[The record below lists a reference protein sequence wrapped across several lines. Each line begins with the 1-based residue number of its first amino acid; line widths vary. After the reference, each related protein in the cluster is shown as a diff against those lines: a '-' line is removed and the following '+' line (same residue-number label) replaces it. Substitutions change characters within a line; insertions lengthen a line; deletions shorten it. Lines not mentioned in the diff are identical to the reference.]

1 MKYNFLGTPG
11 LGGQP
16 IIWPLHRM
24 LQQATTV
31 ILRLVF
37 ATIGIAVFGAVSPA
51 FSEETPSNDILPKPL
66 SASDDQHYREVFK
79 LQRIGKWAEAKKHFK
94 RIEDKSLRSH
104 VLYQKYMHPTKYRTK
119 YPELNQWMTQYA
131 SHPGARQIYKLAQIR
146 RPKASG
152 IVPVPKLPKIT
163 GVLSEEKII
172 AGVNVQR
179 VIARKRQSWR
189 ARNLAR
195 QVNKLVAKR
204 KHNLALQLI
213 AEEGNRKILGKYG
226 LARARAAVARGFYH
240 MQKNRP
246 ALELASKAAAQA
258 PDGFGDAHWW
268 AGLASWRL
276 RKYNKAS
283 DFFAAIADD
292 ETQSVSLR
300 TAAAFWAARS
310 FLQSA
315 RPDKVNHY
323 LTVAARSPRTF
334 CGLLATQLLGY
345 SPKFNWLTPV
355 LQENDLK
362 AMFKSQRLKRAL
374 ALIQVGEQVR
384 AEAEMKYIPLR
395 GTKQENRI
403 LINIAVYGALPQ
415 LSYRLGHFLMD
426 TNNQPFD
433 AALYPLPAW
442 TPRTG
447 FKIDRALIYAV
458 IRQESRFH
466 SRARSSMGATGLMQL
481 MPRTA
486 RFVASQKE
494 WNGQRS
500 ALFDPVLNITLGQK
514 YIRHLLNQ
522 NVVEGDLF
530 YMIAAYNSGP
540 GNLHRWQKK
549 IDYGS
554 DSLLFIESIPARE
567 TRIFVEQVLANY
579 WIYRHRLNQPIPSLV
594 TLATGGW
601 PPYISLDSSFEEVA
615 ESAD

>member
-1 MKYNFLGTPG
+1 
-11 LGGQP
+11 
-16 IIWPLHRM
+16 M

-31 ILRLVF
+31 ILRLVC
-37 ATIGIAVFGAVSPA
+37 ATAAIAVFGSVSPA
-51 FSEETPSNDILPKPL
+51 FSEETPPNEILPKPL
-66 SASDDQHYREVFK
+66 SASDDQYYREVFK

-119 YPELNQWMTQYA
+119 YLELNQWLTHYA

-146 RPKASG
+146 RPKARAK
-152 IVPVPKLPKIT
+152 VPRPKLPKIS
-163 GVLSEEKII
+163 GLLSEEKII
-172 AGVNVQR
+172 AGVNAKR
-179 VIARKRQSWR
+179 ATARKKQSWR
-189 ARNLAR
+189 ARKLAQ
-195 QVNKLVAKR
+195 QVDKLVTKR

-213 AEEGNRKILGKYG
+213 AKEGSRKILGKYG
-226 LARARAAVARGFYH
+226 LARAKAAVARGFYH
-240 MQKNRP
+240 IQKNRR
-246 ALELASKAAAQA
+246 ALQLASKAATQA
-258 PDGFGDAHWW
+258 PNGFGDAHWW

-276 RKYNKAS
+276 SKYNKAS
-283 DFFAAIADD
+283 EFFAAIADD
-292 ETQSVSLR
+292 ETQSVNLR

-323 LTVAARSPRTF
+323 LAVAARSPRTF
-334 CGLLATQLLGY
+334 YGLLATQLLGY

-355 LQENDLK
+355 LQENDVKL
-362 AMFKSQRLKRAL
+362 MFESQRLKRAL
-374 ALIQVGEQVR
+374 ALIQVGELVR

-395 GTKQENRI
+395 GTKQKKRI
-403 LINIAVYGALPQ
+403 LINMAVYGALPQ
-415 LSYRLGHFLMD
+415 LAYRLGHSMMD
-426 TNNQPFD
+426 TDNQPFD

-442 TPRTG
+442 TPRPRL
-447 FKIDRALIYAV
+447 KIDRALIYAL

-486 RFVASQKE
+486 RFIASQKE

-514 YIRHLLNQ
+514 YIRHLLKQ
-522 NVVEGDLF
+522 NTVENDLIF
-530 YMIAAYNSGP
+530 TIAAYNGGP
-540 GNLHRWQKK
+540 GNLHRWQKR

-567 TRIFVEQVLANY
+567 TRVFVEQVLANY
-579 WIYRHRLNQPIPSLV
+579 WIYRHRLNQPTPSLV
-594 TLATGGW
+594 TLAAGGW
-601 PPYISLDSSFEEVA
+601 PTYIPLDPSFEKIA
-615 ESAD
+615 ENAD